1 MPASVRERL
10 CDGPSA
16 SADIDPALPG
26 ALFGGLQSSVS
37 LRDQDC
43 QIGTT
48 ERWIDGLMRL
58 PDTRSEAMPKHSI

>member
-37 LRDQDC
+37 LRDQDYRP
-43 QIGTT
+43 GTT
-48 ERWIDGLMRL
+48 KRRTDGLARL
-58 PDTRSEAMPKHSI
+58 SDPQSKAMPKHSI